1 MAAPSPRSR
10 LLLAGALLLV
20 LLAQAG
26 VSLFALW
33 RSERAEARSAAAL
46 ESAVAGLDALRDA
59 QAAFGR
65 EVQEWKNVLLRGADP
80 ALLARHD
87 AARLEAATRLGAALE
102 AASATGIAPEGR
114 IAALAAAHAALGR
127 AYAAALAGR
136 DLAQP
141 GQQAA
146 ADAAVRGADRSLA
159 AELDRAAEGF
169 ATHYAATQRAAR
181 AAAADRHAA
190 LRLALLGASAAAAVL
205 AVALL
210 ALLLRAR

>member
-59 QAAFGR
+59 QASFGR

-87 AARLEAATRLGAALE
+87 AARLEAATRCDGSSTACCGF
-102 AASATGIAPEGR
+102 GI
-114 IAALAAAHAALGR
+114 
-127 AYAAALAGR
+127 
-136 DLAQP
+136 
-141 GQQAA
+141 
-146 ADAAVRGADRSLA
+146 
-159 AELDRAAEGF
+159 
-169 ATHYAATQRAAR
+169 
-181 AAAADRHAA
+181 
-190 LRLALLGASAAAAVL
+190 
-205 AVALL
+205 
-210 ALLLRAR
+210 LLRRLVRSAGPIG